1 MRKSQK
7 RRVKLNLLKRA
18 VAEAALAYVPK
29 GCLLGVGTGS
39 TVIYF
44 IRGLKK
50 GWVRGAVPSS
60 KGTEQALRK
69 RGIRVLNLNQAKR
82 VGLYVDGADEVD
94 AKLRLTKGGGGA
106 LTREKIIATAAKKF
120 ICIVDESKLV
130 KRLGKFPIPL
140 EVVPMA
146 RNQVAREV
154 RKMGGRPV
162 WRRGFVTDN
171 GGEILDVHGWKVTDP
186 VKKENE
192 LERIPG
198 VICAGVF
205 GKRRADLVLVG
216 TPEGVKTI
224 RSKG

>member
-1 MRKSQK
+1 
-7 RRVKLNLLKRA
+7 
-18 VAEAALAYVPK
+18 
-29 GCLLGVGTGS
+29 
-39 TVIYF
+39 
-44 IRGLKK
+44 
-50 GWVRGAVPSS
+50 
-60 KGTEQALRK
+60 
-69 RGIRVLNLNQAKR
+69 
-82 VGLYVDGADEVD
+82 
-94 AKLRLTKGGGGA
+94 
-106 LTREKIIATAAKKF
+106 
-120 ICIVDESKLV
+120 
-130 KRLGKFPIPL
+130 
-140 EVVPMA
+140 MA

-216 TPEGVKTI
+216 TPAGVKTI

>member
-1 MRKSQK
+1 M
-7 RRVKLNLLKRA
+7 
-18 VAEAALAYVPK
+18 
-29 GCLLGVGTGS
+29 
-39 TVIYF
+39 IYF
-44 IRGLKK
+44 IRGLKR

-69 RGIRVLNLNQAKR
+69 RGIRVLGLDQAKKVR
-82 VGLYVDGADEVD
+82 LYVDGADEVD

-146 RNQVAREV
+146 RNQVAKEI
-154 RKMGGRPV
+154 RKRGGRPV

-171 GGEILDVHGWKVTDP
+171 GGEILDVHGWKINNP
-186 VKKENE
+186 VKMEKE
-192 LERIPG
+192 LEAIPG
-198 VICAGVF
+198 VICAGIF
-205 GKRRADLVLVG
+205 GRRRADLLLLA
-216 TPEGVKTI
+216 TPQGVERI
-224 RSKG
+224 IAC